1 MNTFLVPNNPY
12 NECFACGQKNP
23 IGLHLIFYQKENVVY
38 TETFIK
44 QEFAGWS
51 NLTHGGILT
60 TIADETMAW
69 TAIHL
74 TRRYMLTKDIQI
86 QFLRPCTVNQ
96 KVLSEGRIIEWINP
110 REVVIEVQI
119 FLENGKPCVKSKGN
133 LVLFTKS
140 ELRKKNLFDEDYLKD
155 FENYVP
161 IED

>member
-1 MNTFLVPNNPY
+1 MWS
-12 NECFACGQKNP
+12 KNP
-23 IGLHLIFYQKENVVY
+23 IGLHLTFYQKENLVY
-38 TETFIK
+38 TETFI
-44 QEFAGWS
+44 QNEFAGWS

-74 TRRYMLTKDIQI
+74 TKRYMLTKNIAI

-96 KVLSEGRIIEWINP
+96 KIIAEGKILEWLSP
-110 REVVIEVQI
+110 KEVKVEVQI
-119 FLENGKPCVKSKGN
+119 LLENKKPCVLSVGN

-140 ELRKKNLFDEDYLKD
+140 ELRKKNLFDENYLQD
-155 FENYVP
+155 FEKYVP